1 MLASRITRLTTLA
14 LLLTALLHVQLH
26 GQEQTNFDVHSI
38 YQNLDS
44 AVSRQTGGTVSLIDP
59 WWDSH
64 VSQSQRRN
72 LESIPTDIHTL
83 IYFAIKYSN
92 QIRIAK
98 ENPIIVE
105 TGITEADSAFDWTRF
120 VNSNW
125 LDSSEPVT
133 NSLQAG
139 GNQSRLNDNIFQLS
153 AGARKVTRFGG
164 QFDVSQQFGWQNNNS
179 TFFIP
184 EDQATSQ
191 LTFNFTQP
199 LLRGRGFAFNNS
211 LIVLAQIDTA
221 VAEQQFLAE
230 VQDQLLEVVRT
241 YWALY
246 LERASLTQQVRLY
259 LNTERIVEALRSRQ
273 TIDAQRTQLIT
284 ASSALESRRADLI
297 RARTAVINS
306 ETRLRGLIN
315 APELSRSDL
324 AEIVPVD
331 RPGIDFYD
339 ADLKNEI
346 QIAIQNRPE
355 VQIATQEIKGAATR
369 LNIAEHE
376 LLPVLD
382 LVTQLYANGLQGNND
397 FGGSFIDQFADGAP
411 SYSIGFNYELPV
423 GNRLARARRTR
434 RCVEARQLQARYDQT
449 LANIQTEVDIA
460 VRELITSYREIQA
473 TSRALSA
480 AEAEVRTIESRWS
493 RFIDGN
499 ANSSLNL
506 ESLLAAQERVTE
518 AEREYV
524 NTLLIYNLAIVNLKR
539 ANGTLLDCEN
549 IVVNRNC
556 DNDCGPSLELDK
568 AGPSNSSLIPGHSS
582 QEFINSSGGSGTRT
596 ITSPIGAN
604 ESSRRSGTAQPF
616 ETTSTS
622 GESGIKPMRAAS
634 IEGIGKSIK
643 KTVREISTRR

>member
-1 MLASRITRLTTLA
+1 MRASRITHLTTLVFI
-14 LLLTALLHVQLH
+14 LTCFSGQLH
-26 GQEQTNFDVHSI
+26 SQEQPNFDVHSI

-44 AVSRQTGGTVSLIDP
+44 AVSYQTGSTVSLIEP

-64 VSQSQRRN
+64 VSQSQRRDHQ
-72 LESIPTDIHTL
+72 SIPTDIHTL

-105 TGITEADSAFDWTRF
+105 TGITEADSAFDWTKF

-125 LDSSEPVT
+125 LDTSEPVT

-184 EDQATSQ
+184 EDQASSQ

-211 LIVLAQIDTA
+211 LIVLAKIDTA

-230 VQDQLLEVVRT
+230 VQDQLLEVVRA

-259 LNTERIVEALRSRQ
+259 LSTERIVNALRSRQ
-273 TIDAQRTQLIT
+273 SIDAQRTQLIT
-284 ASSALESRRADLI
+284 ASSALETRRADLI

-324 AEIVPVD
+324 AEIVPID

-339 ADLKNEI
+339 ANLKNEI
-346 QIAIQNRPE
+346 QIALRNRPE

-480 AEAEVRTIESRWS
+480 AEAEAKTIELRWS

-506 ESLLAAQERVTE
+506 ESLLRAQERVTE

-549 IVVNRNC
+549 IVVNRRC

-568 AGPSNSSLIPGHSS
+568 TGPGNTSLAPNQGG
-582 QEFINSSGGSGTRT
+582 ETFINSPYPNESGTIIHPPIGVNESSNGSGTRSFQT
-596 ITSPIGAN
+596 TGATN
-604 ESSRRSGTAQPF
+604 ASAL
-616 ETTSTS
+616 
-622 GESGIKPMRAAS
+622 KPLRAAS
-634 IEGIGKSIK
+634 IDIGNSIK
-643 KTVREISTRR
+643 QKIREVSTRR